1 MRVPFSVTIFR
12 AILTFVAGFTL
23 ANSAMATESAFP
35 ATDPGVSEIKTL
47 PAGILLKST
56 GRGSYFDQSN
66 NLFGPLFRYI
76 SRHDIAMTTPVEAKI
91 DEAAMYFW
99 VAPSQADKVAGN
111 EGGVVVERIPE
122 RRVASRGAK
131 GSYSKELFEKTRAE
145 LLAWIATQP
154 NVEIAGEPYG
164 VYWSAPYVPW
174 FLKRSEVHVAVRTK
188 TPAP

>member
-1 MRVPFSVTIFR
+1 MLRLIPLF
-12 AILTFVAGFTL
+12 LAGLML
-23 ANSAMATESAFP
+23 ATPAMATESAFP
-35 ATDPGVSEIKTL
+35 ATAPGVSEVKTL
-47 PAGILLKST
+47 PAGILLKSA

-111 EGGVVVERIPE
+111 EGGVIVERIPE

-131 GSYSKELFEKTRAE
+131 GSYSKELFEKTRSE
-145 LLAWIATQP
+145 LMAWLDTQP
-154 NVEIAGEPYG
+154 NLEAAGEAYG
-164 VYWSAPYVPW
+164 VYWNAPYVPW
-174 FLKRSEVHVAVRTK
+174 FLKRSEVHIPVRSK
-188 TPAP
+188 TPTS

>member
-1 MRVPFSVTIFR
+1 MIRI
-12 AILTFVAGFTL
+12 ILTFTASLTL
-23 ANSAMATESAFP
+23 AFSAMATESAFP
-35 ATDPGVSEIKTL
+35 ATASGVSEIKTL
-47 PAGILLKST
+47 PAGILLKSA

-76 SRHDIAMTTPVEAKI
+76 SKHDIAMTTPVEAKI

-99 VAPSQADKVAGN
+99 VAPSQAEKVAGN

-145 LLAWIATQP
+145 LMAWLATQP
-154 NVEIAGEPYG
+154 NVEVAGEAYG
-164 VYWSAPYVPW
+164 VYWNAPYVPW
-174 FLKRSEVHVAVRTK
+174 FLKRSEVHIPIRPK
-188 TPAP
+188 TPGP